1 MYRVRRGLLEME
13 DNSSSSWRRDRGFS
27 NGPGIGLAAGFEKQ
41 VRDKI
46 RACAWIGS
54 GYWWLVLVLLATMIC
69 GTSGLNSEGLALL
82 AFKRAVL
89 DDPRQTLLN
98 WNQSDATPCSW
109 TGISCGAASQSVEQ
123 ISLPRRR
130 LLGRIVDDLSN
141 LTNLRRLN
149 LHDNAFFGSLPVGL
163 FGSSAFLRTL
173 FLHNNNLSG
182 PLPPNVD
189 RLVSLQH
196 LDISNNGFVG
206 DIPPRITACSRLL
219 TLLLS
224 GNNLSGPIPG
234 GLGSALKSLK
244 SLDFSSNRLS
254 GNIPP
259 DLGNLTVLQ
268 LNLSSNQLEGPIP
281 ASLGNLPDS
290 ASLDFSNNNFSGP
303 IPRNGI
309 LAKQSPSA
317 FLNNPGLCGAP
328 LATACPP
335 SGAPSPGPASPLGP
349 SSPSPAAVV
358 MRKAGLSTKALI
370 AIVVGDSVGILV
382 IVIVFVYCLR
392 RRSNCQKPKKRHEN
406 GNGNNSSDNSASNSQ
421 SWGLGCFPVS
431 KDGSEA
437 SEKIEQ
443 GELTRLDSDV
453 KFDLEELLRASA
465 YVLGKSG
472 VGIVYKAL
480 LEEGVAV
487 AVRRLGEGGANAYKE
502 FEHEVQLIG
511 KIRHPNI
518 VSLRAYY
525 WAVDEKLLI
534 YDYIPNGSLAQA
546 LHARTPDS
554 PVSTPL
560 NWAGRLKIAQG
571 AARGLAYIHACGGK
585 HKLVHRDI
593 KSSNILLDANM
604 DARISDLGLARLQNL
619 AGGSVITPKPA
630 EGVGLSTGT
639 APSSSQGLSGGLGG
653 GGVGR
658 RGPPAS
664 VQRISPSASYYPPE
678 ASEVKKKATQ
688 KWDVYSFGVVLL
700 EILTGRSPAML
711 LASADMDLATWVRET
726 VEERKPISEV
736 LDIHLCTE
744 ISKLESEFMEALQI
758 ALLCTEPSPEQR
770 PTMGLASHSLEQIG
784 RKLEICVSE

>member
-1 MYRVRRGLLEME
+1 ME
-13 DNSSSSWRRDRGFS
+13 DSSSSSSWRRDRGVS
-27 NGPGIGLAAGFEKQ
+27 DGPAGVQKQ
-41 VRDKI
+41 VRHQR
-46 RACAWIGS
+46 RARIGS
-54 GYWWLVLVLLATMIC
+54 GCWGLLLALLVTMIC
-69 GTSGLNSEGLALL
+69 GASGLNSEGLALL

-89 DDPRQTLLN
+89 DDPRQTLSD
-98 WNQSDATPCSW
+98 WNQGDATPCNW
-109 TGISCGAASQSVEQ
+109 TGISCGAGSQSVEQ
-123 ISLPRRR
+123 ISLPRKR
-130 LLGRIVDDLSN
+130 LLGRIVDDLGN

-149 LHDNAFFGSLPVGL
+149 LHDNAFFGSLPADL
-163 FGSSAFLRTL
+163 FGSSAPLLKTL

-182 PLPPNVD
+182 PLPASID
-189 RLVSLQH
+189 RLVALQH

-206 DIPPRITACSRLL
+206 DIPPQIAACTRLL
-219 TLLLS
+219 TLLLG
-224 GNNLSGPIPG
+224 GNDLSGPIPE
-234 GLGSALKSLK
+234 GLGSALTSLR

-254 GNIPP
+254 GTIPP
-259 DLGNLTVLQ
+259 DFGNLTVLQ
-268 LNLSSNQLEGPIP
+268 LNLSSNQLQGAIP

-290 ASLDFSNNNFSGP
+290 ASLDFSSNNLSGP
-303 IPRNGI
+303 IPRDGA
-309 LAKQSPSA
+309 LANQSPSA
-317 FLNNPGLCGAP
+317 FSNNPGLCGAP
-328 LATACPP
+328 LATACAP
-335 SGAPSPGPASPLGP
+335 SEAPSPGAASALGP
-349 SSPSPAAVV
+349 SSPSPAAVT

-392 RRSNCQKPKKRHEN
+392 RRSNCQKPKKRYEN

-487 AVRRLGEGGANAYKE
+487 AVRRLGEGGANSFKE
-502 FEHEVQLIG
+502 FEHEVQLVG

-534 YDYIPNGSLAQA
+534 YDFIPNGSLAQA

-560 NWAGRLKIAQG
+560 NWAERLKIAQG

-593 KSSNILLDANM
+593 KSSNILLDVDM
-604 DARISDLGLARLQNL
+604 EARISDLGLARLQNL
-619 AGGSVITPKPA
+619 AGGSVIAPKPA
-630 EGVGLSTGT
+630 EGESLSTSS
-639 APSSSQGLSGGLGG
+639 APSSIQGLSGGLGG
-653 GGVGR
+653 SGGVGR

-664 VQRISPSASYYPPE
+664 DQRISPSASYYPPE
-678 ASEVKKKATQ
+678 ASEAKKKATQ

-700 EILTGRSPAML
+700 EILTGRSPAMH
-711 LASADMDLATWVRET
+711 LASAEMDLATWVRET

-736 LDIHLCTE
+736 LDIHLCAE

>member
-1 MYRVRRGLLEME
+1 ME
-13 DNSSSSWRRDRGFS
+13 DSSSSSSWRRDRGVS
-27 NGPGIGLAAGFEKQ
+27 DGPAGVQKQ
-41 VRDKI
+41 
-46 RACAWIGS
+46 RA
-54 GYWWLVLVLLATMIC
+54 
-69 GTSGLNSEGLALL
+69 
-82 AFKRAVL
+82 
-89 DDPRQTLLN
+89 
-98 WNQSDATPCSW
+98 
-109 TGISCGAASQSVEQ
+109 SVEQ
-123 ISLPRRR
+123 ISLPRKR
-130 LLGRIVDDLSN
+130 LLGRIVDDLGN

-149 LHDNAFFGSLPVGL
+149 LHDNAFFGSLPADL
-163 FGSSAFLRTL
+163 FGSSAPLLKTL

-182 PLPPNVD
+182 PLPASID
-189 RLVSLQH
+189 RLVALQH
-196 LDISNNGFVG
+196 LDISNNGF
-206 DIPPRITACSRLL
+206 
-219 TLLLS
+219 
-224 GNNLSGPIPG
+224 
-234 GLGSALKSLK
+234 
-244 SLDFSSNRLS
+244 
-254 GNIPP
+254 
-259 DLGNLTVLQ
+259 
-268 LNLSSNQLEGPIP
+268 LNLSSNQLQGAIP

-290 ASLDFSNNNFSGP
+290 ASLDFSSNNLSGP
-303 IPRNGI
+303 IPRDGA
-309 LAKQSPSA
+309 LANQSPSA
-317 FLNNPGLCGAP
+317 FSNNPGLCGAP
-328 LATACPP
+328 LATACAP
-335 SGAPSPGPASPLGP
+335 SEAPSPGAASALGP
-349 SSPSPAAVV
+349 SSPSPAAVT

-392 RRSNCQKPKKRHEN
+392 RRSNCQKPKKRYEN

-487 AVRRLGEGGANAYKE
+487 AVRRLGEGGANSFKE
-502 FEHEVQLIG
+502 FEHEVQLVG

-534 YDYIPNGSLAQA
+534 YDFIPNGSLAQA

-560 NWAGRLKIAQG
+560 NWAERLKIAQG

-593 KSSNILLDANM
+593 KSSNILLDVDM
-604 DARISDLGLARLQNL
+604 EARISDLGLARLQNL
-619 AGGSVITPKPA
+619 AGGSVIAPKPA
-630 EGVGLSTGT
+630 EGESLSTSS
-639 APSSSQGLSGGLGG
+639 APSSIQGLSGGLGG
-653 GGVGR
+653 SGGVGR

-664 VQRISPSASYYPPE
+664 DQRISPSASYYPPE
-678 ASEVKKKATQ
+678 ASEAKKKATQ

-700 EILTGRSPAML
+700 EILTGRSPAMH
-711 LASADMDLATWVRET
+711 LASAEMDLATWVRET

-736 LDIHLCTE
+736 LDIHLCAE

-784 RKLEICVSE
+784 RKLEICTSAALACIHNPSFCRSAGLEYKSDYNLHIKWILNAMKGLEWPSAEVAGSSP